1 MIRLTVLYPNLKGS
15 RFDWDYYVNVHTPLA
30 KKRFGKCVI
39 KWEIDR
45 AIEGEHKGEPAPWQV
60 SCYIT
65 FTSREDYY
73 KVIDKYGDEL
83 KGDFPNYTNVYP
95 QFLISQVEVT

>member
-30 KKRFGKCVI
+30 KKRFGKSVI

-45 AIEGEHKGEPAPWQV
+45 AVAGEDKSRPPTWQV
-60 SCYIT
+60 SCYIS
-65 FTSREDYY
+65 FTSLEDYY
-73 KVIDKYGDEL
+73 KVMDKYGDVL

-95 QFLISQVEVT
+95 QFLISQIEVT

>member
-30 KKRFGKCVI
+30 KKRFGDFVL

-45 AIEGEHKGEPAPWQV
+45 GIEGEGSGEPAPYQV
-60 SCYIT
+60 AAYIT
-65 FTSREDYY
+65 LTSLEDFR
-73 KVIDKYGDEL
+73 KVMEEHGKEL
-83 KGDFPNYTNVYP
+83 KEDFPNYTNVYP
-95 QFLISQVEVT
+95 QFLISEIAVS

>member
-30 KKRFGKCVI
+30 KKRFGDHVL

-45 AIEGEHKGEPAPWQV
+45 GIEGEGSGEPAPYQV
-60 SCYIT
+60 AAYIT
-65 FTSREDYY
+65 LTSLEDFR
-73 KVIDKYGDEL
+73 KVMEEHGKEL

-95 QFLISQVEVT
+95 QFLISEIAVS

>member
-15 RFDWDYYVNVHTPLA
+15 RFDWDYYVNVRTPLA
-30 KKRFGKCVI
+30 KKRFGDFVL

-45 AIEGEHKGEPAPWQV
+45 GIEGEGSGEPAPYQV
-60 SCYIT
+60 AAYIT
-65 FTSREDYY
+65 LTSLEDFR
-73 KVIDKYGDEL
+73 KVMEEHGKEL

-95 QFLISQVEVT
+95 QFLISEIAVS

>member
-30 KKRFGKCVI
+30 KKRCGNFVL

-45 AIEGEHKGEPAPWQV
+45 GIEGEGSGEPAPYQV
-60 SCYIT
+60 AAYIT
-65 FTSREDYY
+65 LTSLEDFR
-73 KVIDKYGDEL
+73 KVMEEHGKEL

-95 QFLISQVEVT
+95 QFLISEIAVS